1 MTKERLEQIQEMEE
15 ILNQSEV
22 FFKEAEAM
30 LEKWKAFSP
39 EFKKL
44 VDYYYSLQWQ
54 EDYDA
59 SNRGEVPKE
68 IPHGVLSEDLIYN
81 AMGDQRNLVMA
92 YLKYMVTLLDE

>member
-1 MTKERLEQIQEMEE
+1 MTEERLKRIQEMEDILDKSE
-15 ILNQSEV
+15 I
-22 FFKEAEAM
+22 FFKEAETM
-30 LEKWKAFSP
+30 LEKWKAFHP

-44 VDYYYSLQWQ
+44 VDYYYSPQWQ

-81 AMGDQRNLVMA
+81 AMGEQRDLTMA